1 MINYVHISDQFRETN
16 SVSIAKNTIKIC
28 HGLYFFILDSKCD
41 LRFTGLSISPLS
53 EIKQGVCLL
62 RDTNKIYNR
71 VEISFGKLQR
81 IW

>member
-1 MINYVHISDQFRETN
+1 MINCVHVSDQFTETN
-16 SVSIAKNTIKIC
+16 SVSLAKETKKKS

-41 LRFTGLSISPLS
+41 LRFSVLSISPLS

-71 VEISFGKLQR
+71 VEISFGKLQG